1 MASIDEFID
10 FLGKYCGELS
20 AALQNE
26 SQKRRALL
34 SGDPGQ
40 LELMLQLQ
48 QAETMK
54 IQNLEARRIELQKA
68 LGFEGLTAKML
79 VDAVTEP
86 ALRQRLADVLQ
97 EISTLASDIQEQNR
111 MSMEFAN
118 SSLKMMEQVAISAG
132 IESHS
137 TYSPDTP
144 RGATHSKD
152 SSFEKLV

>member
-1 MASIDEFID
+1 MLD
-10 FLGKYCGELS
+10 FVANGTHAHLGILGL
-20 AALQNE
+20 A
-26 SQKRRALL
+26 RIALL
-34 SGDPGQ
+34 HHLPDLLGHGV
-40 LELMLQLQ
+40 
-48 QAETMK
+48 
-54 IQNLEARRIELQKA
+54 A